1 MNATTLQML
10 APEHLAAWAHADPA
24 MPGLSDALLR
34 ALEEQLSWRAQWEP
48 LITLLEHEGTDT
60 LDALGDALADAD
72 TLRKLIDTCGEDTI
86 ERIRKEGMR

>member
-10 APEHLAAWAHADPA
+10 DPEHLAAWAHADPA

-48 LITLLEHEGTDT
+48 LVTLLEHEGIVT
-60 LDALGDALADAD
+60 LEELGAALGSQHNRNIRQAVA
-72 TLRKLIDTCGEDTI
+72 
-86 ERIRKEGMR
+86 RIRKEGMR

>member
-10 APEHLAAWAHADPA
+10 DPEQLAAWAHADPV

-48 LITLLEHEGTDT
+48 LVTLLEYEGIVT
-60 LDALGDALADAD
+60 LEGLGAALGSQHNRNISQAVA
-72 TLRKLIDTCGEDTI
+72 
-86 ERIRKEGMR
+86 RIRKEGVR

>member
-10 APEHLAAWAHADPA
+10 DPERLAAWAHADPA

-48 LITLLEHEGTDT
+48 LVTLLEYEGIVT
-60 LDALGDALADAD
+60 LEGLGAALGSQHNRNIRQAVA
-72 TLRKLIDTCGEDTI
+72 
-86 ERIRKEGMR
+86 RIREG